1 MSFDV
6 SVKTFAL
13 TFALLLF
20 IFRLFYNKYGHGLG
34 QFHTKTIELHRK
46 YGKLVRIAPNVVD
59 VGDPTMIPVIY
70 NNRGNFRKV
79 AILNFSHGELVSDL
93 YRHRFIPC
101 PV

>member
-1 MSFDV
+1 MYHV
-6 SVKTFAL
+6 S
-13 TFALLLF
+13 
-20 IFRLFYNKYGHGLG
+20 LG

-79 AILNFSHGELVSDL
+79 AILSFYMASECLTCIDTVLSLVRYSVE
-93 YRHRFIPC
+93 RKTPTKSFFGNKRGST
-101 PV
+101 